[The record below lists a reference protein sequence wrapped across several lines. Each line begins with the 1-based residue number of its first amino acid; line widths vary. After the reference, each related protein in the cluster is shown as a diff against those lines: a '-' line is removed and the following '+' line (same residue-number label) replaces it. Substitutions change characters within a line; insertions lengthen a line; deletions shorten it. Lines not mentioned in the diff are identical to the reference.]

1 MQANHAETQ
10 QSLPTNKHLS
20 STYSKE
26 IYKEL
31 SGAESLFSCNR
42 GEKVDGVEST
52 DVGAITGNSSVGGG
66 GGGGGGGGDDGG
78 GDGGGDGDV
87 GLKVGDRVN
96 VVGLKSAT
104 HQQHNGSTGTVLGAQ
119 AAKGRYVVQLDAGK
133 GEKPLDLALKPANC
147 CKRL

>member
-1 MQANHAETQ
+1 MDANNAGGTG
-10 QSLPTNKHLS
+10 T
-20 STYSKE
+20 ST
-26 IYKEL
+26 
-31 SGAESLFSCNR
+31 A
-42 GEKVDGVEST
+42 VDEPKIVEVE
-52 DVGAITGNSSVGGG
+52 DAGG
-66 GGGGGGGGDDGG
+66 GGGGGGGGDGGG